1 MLTGTFTQWHLIPL
15 TFNVSSIILHV
26 KRILKWMML
35 FDTYHFKT
43 KRAFYHG
50 STIFPIS
57 IAEVVVTFDKGE
69 SFFLAISK
77 PKEPF
82 TMSNTRPAR

>member
-1 MLTGTFTQWHLIPL
+1 
-15 TFNVSSIILHV
+15 
-26 KRILKWMML
+26 MML

-43 KRAFYHG
+43 KRAFFYPG
-50 STIFPIS
+50 STISPIS

-69 SFFLAISK
+69 SYFHISK